1 MMANTRERERE
12 PDVLTSPRPLLPLE
26 PRLLSIANEFPSP
39 DLPCGGRRSRGADKN
54 LVKLEKQLR
63 ALSHRMLSQ
72 RLCYWGRANIGTAA
86 CGLLLFFGLIVLEGW
101 LL

>member
-1 MMANTRERERE
+1 MANTRERERE
-12 PDVLTSPRPLLPLE
+12 PDVDLSPPPLT

-39 DLPCGGRRSRGADKN
+39 DLPCGGRRSRGADKK

-86 CGLLLFFGLIVLEGW
+86 WVYFSV
-101 LL
+101 

>member
-1 MMANTRERERE
+1 MANTRERERE

-26 PRLLSIANEFPSP
+26 PRLLSLAHDFPSP

-86 CGLLLFFGLIVLEGW
+86 CVVIVLEGW

>member
-39 DLPCGGRRSRGADKN
+39 DLPCGGRRSRGADKK

-72 RLCYWGRANIGTAA
+72 RLCYWGRANK
-86 CGLLLFFGLIVLEGW
+86 LELQRVVIVLEGW